1 MPAGGKWGKSGKRG
15 LRLCPA
21 GIIIMPL
28 KHRDASLQGAP
39 GKTERFK
46 EETTMAFVT
55 LEQKGPVAVIT
66 MNRPEALNALNDQ
79 VLRDLDAVLD
89 QVEENEDILTVVLT
103 GAGRSFVAGADIGQM
118 SQLTA
123 AQAKA
128 FGVLGNRVFLKLE
141 NLTKPTIAAVNGF
154 ALGGGCELAMACD
167 IRLASEKAKFGQPE
181 VGLGITPGFGGTQ
194 RLPRIV
200 GASRAM
206 ELILTARNINAARAQ
221 EIGLVSEV
229 YPPEELMD
237 KALELANAIAAN
249 AQVAVRQ
256 SKAAIRKGL
265 QTDMNTGVAYESEAF
280 ALCFA
285 TEDQKD
291 AMAAFLNKEKLPGF
305 KNR

>member
-1 MPAGGKWGKSGKRG
+1 
-15 LRLCPA
+15 
-21 GIIIMPL
+21 
-28 KHRDASLQGAP
+28 
-39 GKTERFK
+39 
-46 EETTMAFVT
+46 MAFVT
-55 LEQKGPVAVIT
+55 LEQNGPVGIVT

-79 VLRDLDAVLD
+79 VLQELDAVLD
-89 QVEENEDILTVVLT
+89 QVEDKEDLLVMILT
-103 GAGRSFVAGADIGQM
+103 GAGRAFVAGADIGQM
-118 SQLTA
+118 SNLTA

-141 NLTKPTIAAVNGF
+141 NLSKPTIAAVNGF

-167 IRLASEKAKFGQPE
+167 IRVASIRARFGQPE

-194 RLPRIV
+194 RLPRLV
-200 GASRAM
+200 GTANAM
-206 ELILTARNINAARAQ
+206 ELILTAQNIKAEQAQ
-221 EIGLVSEV
+221 AIGLVSHV
-229 YPPEELMD
+229 YQPEELMD

-256 SKAAIRKGL
+256 SKAAVRRGL
-265 QTDMNTGVAYESEAF
+265 QTDMATGTAYESEAF

-291 AMAAFLNKEKLPGF
+291 AMAAFLAKEKLPGF